1 MIIGLTGGIASGK
14 STVANML
21 VERGAA
27 LVDADA
33 IAREVV
39 LPGSPALLEIA
50 EQFGQAV
57 ILDDGSLDRKKL
69 GQVVFRNTEARKQ
82 LEAITHPRIR
92 QLMLARM
99 AQLEQN
105 DPKRLVV
112 VDIPLLYESGLQ
124 TLFEEVMLV
133 YVPSQVQ
140 LQRLMQR
147 DGLDES
153 EARARIDS
161 QMPID
166 EKKQLA
172 DITIDN
178 SGTKQQTE
186 AQVEQ
191 FWGSKH

>member
-1 MIIGLTGGIASGK
+1 
-14 STVANML
+14 ML

-39 LPGSPALLEIA
+39 LPGKPALLEIA
-50 EQFGQAV
+50 EHFGQAV
-57 ILDDGSLDRKKL
+57 ILDDGSLNRQKL
-69 GQVVFRNTEARKQ
+69 GQVVFGNVEARKQ

-92 QLMLARM
+92 QLMLSRM
-99 AQLEQN
+99 AQLEQD
-105 DPKRLVV
+105 DPNRLVV

-124 TLFEEVMLV
+124 TYFEEVMLV
-133 YVPSQVQ
+133 YVPAHVQ
-140 LQRLMQR
+140 LQRLMKR

-153 EARARIDS
+153 QARARLDA

-191 FWGSKH
+191 FWGSKHL